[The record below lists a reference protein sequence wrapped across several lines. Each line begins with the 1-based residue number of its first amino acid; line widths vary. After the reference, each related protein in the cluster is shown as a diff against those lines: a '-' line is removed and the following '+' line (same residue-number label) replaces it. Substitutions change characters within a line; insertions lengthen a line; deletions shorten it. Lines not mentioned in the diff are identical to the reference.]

1 MTRWASSVSNSFG
14 CTQDRLAKVPFLSAT
29 SLLGS
34 GRLTARTDVG
44 AICNV
49 DFFAG
54 EVFER
59 RFPLCSRG
67 ISPGDFLILGFAAE
81 NFSHPENQSYASL
94 GPKGCEVSFSV
105 SSSNPRSLNS
115 RR

>member
-49 DFFAG
+49 DIFAG
-54 EVFER
+54 EVSER

-81 NFSHPENQSYASL
+81 NQSHASL
-94 GPKGCEVSFSV
+94 VPKGCEVSFSV
-105 SSSNPRSLNS
+105 SSSDPRSLNS